1 MAGHARQEGGG
12 VLTNQAIHT
21 LDLMRYFGGEIAA
34 ISGQITNQHLRGVI
48 EVEDTAC
55 VLLQYASGAA
65 GIFYATTAYRQ
76 NAPVLLELVCEQ
88 ETLRS
93 KGRIFIGLRG
103 IALRCC
109 AAKRS
114 VCPANPTGA
123 PATRG

>member
-1 MAGHARQEGGG
+1 MESGTTGKLLAARAFVTWNRQPPYYTESGWRGTLRQEGGG

-76 NAPVLLELVCEQ
+76 
-88 ETLRS
+88 
-93 KGRIFIGLRG
+93 K
-103 IALRCC
+103 C
-109 AAKRS
+109 ARA
-114 VCPANPTGA
+114 VGA
-123 PATRG
+123 CL

>member
-1 MAGHARQEGGG
+1 MI
-12 VLTNQAIHT
+12 QAIHT

-55 VLLQYASGAA
+55 VLLQYESGAA

-88 ETLRS
+88 ETLRLEGPNLYRLEGTTTS
-93 KGRIFIGLRG
+93 PMRSPPRSPSLR
-103 IALRCC
+103 
-109 AAKRS
+109 
-114 VCPANPTGA
+114 TGA
-123 PATRG
+123 LT